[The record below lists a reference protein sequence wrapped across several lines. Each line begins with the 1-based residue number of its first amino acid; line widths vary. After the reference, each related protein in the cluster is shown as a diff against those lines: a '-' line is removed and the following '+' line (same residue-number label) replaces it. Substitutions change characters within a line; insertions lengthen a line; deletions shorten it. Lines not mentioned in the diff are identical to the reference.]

1 LVFSFPKSLS
11 DSLLASAK
19 ISISSQLLFLL
30 TALLRV
36 FVATVGVLGLRERK
50 RKTSFRVARLFALCT
65 LRALKKNASKLV
77 FVEVA
82 WTSKCVGG

>member
-1 LVFSFPKSLS
+1 
-11 DSLLASAK
+11 
-19 ISISSQLLFLL
+19 
-30 TALLRV
+30 
-36 FVATVGVLGLRERK
+36 VLGLRERK